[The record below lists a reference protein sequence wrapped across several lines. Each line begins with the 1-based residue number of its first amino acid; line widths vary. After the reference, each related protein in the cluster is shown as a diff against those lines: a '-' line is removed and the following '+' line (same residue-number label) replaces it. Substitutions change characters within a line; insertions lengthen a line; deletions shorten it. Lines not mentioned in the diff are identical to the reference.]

1 MKRVINKSAI
11 ILGILVF
18 AISLCFGLTMAWF
31 TSSASASGTITT
43 GHLRIT
49 DLQDSDNQ
57 TFSWTSDNVV
67 PGTQIANGTYK
78 ALIDTNINYFVRL
91 LFRATVVPSG
101 NSHVT
106 GCKDN
111 FANDTDILSI
121 SIGGDKYQKSSID
134 TSDGY
139 SAYYKLAPSPSS
151 NTAETFDLDIKVG
164 ESVGDGGCT
173 YYMGAAIQ
181 LSMVVEVVQA
191 NYWAGSEVATAFT
204 DAETMHATWEGNFD
218 GVRYNLEMPINQVA
232 TNNSWADGDMNVGT
246 FDDEV
251 VTISTNAPAIY
262 KSGSTTR
269 SMRAQALNKTA
280 EVNENKFNITFTQ
293 RQARSLDI
301 NLNDD
306 KPFLTQDEC
315 VFDKGVSI
323 TKPVILKNVG
333 NLPLKYRL
341 SLSDVALPFMTAS
354 IADGDVV
361 TNGSL
366 DEITVEGILAK
377 DESKTLNVTITMT
390 DTATGLDTGLVEFT
404 TTVVAV
410 EYNEKFEN
418 DEFNKDSVSNVPVL
432 RWFNDT
438 ASITNA
444 IIVNMYSENSPAWCL
459 LDRSNEST
467 ATRSTVT
474 MSVPQGYKITNVK
487 ITYSSLGKSV
497 IKDSTY
503 NAIFSGQSYRYGK
516 SEVQFTI
523 HSSLDG
529 GNYGQVYI
537 KSIQVEY
544 IKTA

>member
-49 DLQDSDNQ
+49 ELQDSDNQ

-67 PGTQIANGTYK
+67 PGTQIASGTYK

-139 SAYYKLAPSPSS
+139 SAYYKLNPSPSS

-232 TNNSWADGDMNVGT
+232 TNNSWADGDMNVAT
-246 FDDEV
+246 FNDEDDV
-251 VTISTNAPAIY
+251 VTISTNAATIY
-262 KSGSTTR
+262 KSGNSTR
-269 SMRAQALNKTA
+269 SMRVQALSTTA
-280 EVNENKFNITFTQ
+280 ELNDNKFNITFRKIQ
-293 RQARSLDI
+293 SGSLDI
-301 NLNDD
+301 NLNDG
-306 KPFLTQDEC
+306 KPFLTKDEC

-333 NLPLKYRL
+333 TLPLKYRL

-354 IADGDVV
+354 IADGEAV

-366 DEITVEGILAK
+366 DEITVEGLLSVG
-377 DESKTLNVTITMT
+377 ESKTLNVTITMT
-390 DTATGLDTGLVEFT
+390 DTATGLDIGLVEFA
-404 TTVVAV
+404 TTVHAIQNN
-410 EYNEKFEN
+410 YEN
-418 DEFNKDSVSNVPVL
+418 DEFNTDSVSNVPVL
-432 RWFNDT
+432 RWYSDT
-438 ASITNA
+438 ATITNSM
-444 IIVNMYSENSPAWCL
+444 IVNMYSENSPAWCL
-459 LDRSNEST
+459 LGGANDST
-467 ATRSTVT
+467 ATTSTVT
-474 MSVPQGYKITNVK
+474 MSVPQGYRITNVK

-503 NAIFSGQSYRYGK
+503 NAIFSGLSYRYGK

>member
-49 DLQDSDNQ
+49 ELQDSDNQ

-67 PGTQIANGTYK
+67 PGTQIASGTYK

-106 GCKDN
+106 GCKDI
-111 FANDTDILSI
+111 FTNDTDILSI

-269 SMRAQALNKTA
+269 SMRAQTLRTTY
-280 EVNENKFNITFTQ
+280 ETDENKFNITFTQ
-293 RQARSLDI
+293 RQVGSLDI

-333 NLPLKYRL
+333 TLPLKYRL

-354 IADGDVV
+354 IADGDAV
-361 TNGSL
+361 TTGSL

-377 DESKTLNVTITMT
+377 DESKTLYVTITMT
-390 DTATGLDTGLVEFT
+390 DTATGLDIGLVEFT
-404 TTVVAV
+404 TTVHAIQNNYV
-410 EYNEKFEN
+410 N
-418 DEFNKDSVSNVPVL
+418 DEFNTASVNDEPVL
-432 RWFNDT
+432 MWFNDT
-438 ASITNA
+438 ASITNSM
-444 IIVNMYSENSPAWCL
+444 IVNMYSENSPAWCL
-459 LDRSNEST
+459 LGGANDST
-467 ATRSTVT
+467 ATTSTVT

>member
-1 MKRVINKSAI
+1 MKRAKNNTIFV
-11 ILGILVF
+11 LGLLF
-18 AISLCFGLTMAWF
+18 ALASLCLGLTLAWF
-31 TSSASASGTITT
+31 TDSATASGTVTM
-43 GHLRIT
+43 GHLNIT
-49 DLQDSDNQ
+49 GLQDSDNQ
-57 TFSWTSDNVV
+57 TFSWTSNNVT
-67 PGTQIANGTYK
+67 PGEQIAKGSYK
-78 ALIDTNINYFVRL
+78 AMIDTNINYFTRL
-91 LFRATVVPSG
+91 LFRATVVPAG
-101 NSHVT
+101 NAHIT

-111 FANDTDILSI
+111 FTNDTDILSI
-121 SIGGDKYQKSSID
+121 SIGGNKFQKSSID
-134 TSDGY
+134 TTDGY
-139 SAYYKLAPSPSS
+139 SAYYKLNPSPSS

-164 ESVGDGGCT
+164 ENVGDAGCT
-173 YYMGAAIQ
+173 YYMGATIQ

-191 NYWAGSEVATAFT
+191 DYWAGRGEATAFT
-204 DAETMHATWEGNFD
+204 DAATMHATWEGNFD

-232 TNNSWADGDMNVGT
+232 TNNSWTDGDMNVGR

-269 SMRAQALNKTA
+269 SMRAQTLRTTY
-280 EVNENKFNITFTQ
+280 ETDENKFNITFRKIQ
-293 RQARSLDI
+293 SGNLDI
-301 NLNDD
+301 NLNDG
-306 KPFLTQDEC
+306 KPFLTPDEC
-315 VFDKGVSI
+315 VFDKGVSV
-323 TKPVILKNVG
+323 TKEIFLQNAG
-333 NLPLKYRL
+333 NLQLKYRL
-341 SLSDVALPFMTAS
+341 SLSDVTLPFMTAS

-366 DEITVEGILAK
+366 GELVVGGSLLVGER
-377 DESKTLNVTITMT
+377 KTLSVTITMT
-390 DTATGLDTGLVEFT
+390 DTATGLDTGLVEFV
-404 TTVVAV
+404 TTVWATQRTTEV
-410 EYNEKFEN
+410 N
-418 DEFNKDSVSNVPVL
+418 DEY
-432 RWFNDT
+432 DT
-438 ASITNA
+438 ASVNDKPVLMWFTDNEKITNA

-459 LDRSNEST
+459 LGGSNEST
-467 ATRSTVT
+467 STMSTVT

-497 IKDSTY
+497 IKDSTS